1 MKKGGLSMGS
11 IDPAVV
17 GTALPQQTVEVE
29 RGRLRAF
36 AQAIGETDPVYTNV
50 EAAQA
55 AGHPDLPVPPTFLF
69 GLGLGRGAEDF
80 AWLTG
85 LGVDLRHVLHG
96 EQGFTYHALAY
107 AGDTLTLS
115 PKITD
120 VFSKRGGTLQFLVRR
135 TVVERAGGTPV
146 AELHET
152 IVVRDPAGTR

>member
-1 MKKGGLSMGS
+1 MGA
-11 IDPAVV
+11 IDPSVIGAE
-17 GTALPQQTVEVE
+17 LPQQTADVE

-36 AQAIGETDPVYTNV
+36 AHAIGETDPVYTDV
-50 EAAQA
+50 TAARA

-69 GLGLGRGAEDF
+69 GLGLGRGAQDF

-96 EQGFTYHALAY
+96 EQAFTYHAVAH

-135 TVVERAGGTPV
+135 TVVERADGAPV
-146 AELHET
+146 AELAET
-152 IVVRDPAGTR
+152 IVVRNPGGS